1 MDFKNY
7 KNKSS
12 EELVEFLTYHM
23 EHFLNEKAKEKPNEE
38 EQKEI

>member
-12 EELVEFLTYHM
+12 DELIEFLTYHI
-23 EHFLNEKAKEKPNEE
+23 EHFLSEKAKEKPNEE
-38 EQKEI
+38 EQK

>member
-12 EELVEFLTYHM
+12 EELIEFLTYHM
-23 EHFLNEKAKEKPNEE
+23 EHFLNEKEKPNEE
-38 EQKEI
+38 EKK